1 MKEYRVELAY
11 MDNYGI
17 DKYEN
22 GEFVGDDI
30 VSYYELDGYI
40 KCLESNG
47 YVRMLDDNTEMS
59 FSEFIGYCNDGR
71 IKCSEQTKGLL
82 HVFGEEVYGN
92 YYDLI
97 QMQILNPEGYE
108 LIIRKKNSCES

>member
-1 MKEYRVELAY
+1 MKEYKTVLAY
-11 MDNYGI
+11 SDNYTVE
-17 DKYEN
+17 KYE
-22 GEFVGDDI
+22 GGKLIGDDI
-30 VSYYELDGYI
+30 ISYYNLDGYI
-40 KCLESNG
+40 ECLKSEG
-47 YVRMLDDNTEMS
+47 YVRMLNDDDEMN
-59 FSEFIGYCNDGR
+59 FTQFVGYCNDGR

-108 LIIRKKNSCES
+108 LIIRKKNN